1 MLQPG
6 QYEQLGPVACGLVDV
21 DRAIAAE
28 RTAIAGAAVVPEEAF
43 KRLRRLRADRTW
55 LLTGA
60 RHLFRRTQPQGDGRP
75 TAAAVGR

>member
-6 QYEQLGPVACGLVDV
+6 QYEQLGPVARGLVDV

-28 RTAIAGAAVVPEEAF
+28 RTALAGVAVVPEEAV

-55 LLTGA
+55 FLAGA
-60 RHLFRRTQPQGDGRP
+60 RNLFRRTQPQGSGSP